1 MKVGLVLAAGQS
13 RRMGRPK
20 LELPVEGSP
29 MLRRT
34 LETML
39 EAPFERVRVVVAPGT
54 ALDLPDD
61 ARLEVVENPDA
72 KWGISTS
79 IRRGLASLPAEAEAI
94 VIALGDLPMV
104 RKETVLEILNAY
116 EETRRP
122 IVFPEYRGRQGH
134 PVLWD
139 RRFFDELRNLEGD
152 RGAKGVLDR
161 HRSVALAV
169 PVTDPGVCLDI
180 DTPHD
185 YAELVSAREVARR
198 KSLFVE
204 LEEAYQRGEAVALV
218 TILET
223 RGSTPQKAGAKMVV
237 GRDGRLRGTVG
248 GGCVESEI
256 LFRAQRAI
264 DTRKC
269 EIGSYDFNADEDENG
284 LICGGS
290 MKVFIEPILPPPRV
304 FVVGAGHVAQP
315 VAQVAK
321 IAGFEVVVM
330 DDRVKYAS
338 RERFP
343 DADVVRAGPIPELAA
358 EFQYGDSAYVV
369 IVTRG
374 HKEDEEALRAFI
386 DKETAYL
393 GLIGSVTKLEKI
405 VKRLERDGVRRE
417 KIERVHSP
425 IGLDLGGSSPG
436 EIAVSIVAELIAVRY
451 QRTGK
456 PMMFTER
463 QEYFGKV

>member
-1 MKVGLVLAAGQS
+1 
-13 RRMGRPK
+13 
-20 LELPVEGSP
+20 
-29 MLRRT
+29 ML
-34 LETML
+34 
-39 EAPFERVRVVVAPGT
+39 
-54 ALDLPDD
+54 
-61 ARLEVVENPDA
+61 
-72 KWGISTS
+72 W
-79 IRRGLASLPAEAEAI
+79 
-94 VIALGDLPMV
+94 
-104 RKETVLEILNAY
+104 
-116 EETRRP
+116 
-122 IVFPEYRGRQGH
+122 Q
-134 PVLWD
+134 
-139 RRFFDELRNLEGD
+139 RRFFDDLRRLEGD
-152 RGAKGVLDR
+152 NGAKAVLDR
-161 HRSVALAV
+161 NRDVALAV

-180 DTPHD
+180 DTPAD
-185 YAELVSAREVARR
+185 YARVVSPRGVGGR
-198 KSLFVE
+198 KSVFVE
-204 LEEAYQRGEAVALV
+204 IEEAYERGEAVALV

-237 GRDGRLRGTVG
+237 GRDGRMRGTVG

-264 DTRKC
+264 ETRKC
-269 EIGSYDFNADEDENG
+269 EIGNYDFNADEDENG

-304 FVVGAGHVAQP
+304 YVVGAGHVAQP

-321 IAGFEVVVM
+321 IAGFEVVVL

-343 DADVVRAGPIPELAA
+343 DADVVKAGPIPSLAE

-417 KIERVHSP
+417 QIERVHSP

-436 EIAVSIVAELIAVRY
+436 EIAVSIVAELLAVRY
-451 QRTGK
+451 QRTAK

-463 QEYFGKV
+463 QEFFGKV